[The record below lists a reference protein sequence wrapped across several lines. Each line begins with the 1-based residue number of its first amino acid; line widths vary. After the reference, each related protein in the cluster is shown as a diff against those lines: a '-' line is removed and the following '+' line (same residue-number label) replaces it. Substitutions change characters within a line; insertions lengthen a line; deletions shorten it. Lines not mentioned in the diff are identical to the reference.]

1 MWVYAINSG
10 CGIKT
15 QQHTH
20 THVRSI
26 AESNREEA
34 AEPRAHTHARLK
46 LPIPVFEYFLRY
58 SYPVIGVT
66 RPLLAAMGGCPPL
79 NTTHTHILRM
89 TAIDSP
95 GMCWDPYLW
104 RRVYVLRTL
113 PSWRIYSNN
122 KSNKNNQTYSGASS
136 HNSLGTRQEEEFL
149 EYILRESPY

>member
-1 MWVYAINSG
+1 MGLRDQLRVWNQNS
-10 CGIKT
+10 T
-15 QQHTH
+15 TH

-79 NTTHTHILRM
+79 NTTHTH
-89 TAIDSP
+89 T
-95 GMCWDPYLW
+95 PYDRYRLTW
-104 RRVYVLRTL
+104 NVLRPVPLAQGLRTPHPAEL
-113 PSWRIYSNN
+113 
-122 KSNKNNQTYSGASS
+122 KNLQ
-136 HNSLGTRQEEEFL
+136 Q
-149 EYILRESPY
+149 